1 MGANRICTK
10 IIAVDN
16 FDRELIGASDDRLI
30 AENVDVRYV
39 DDIVKALND
48 DRRRSAEIFF
58 KAVPNDYALKEYR
71 P

>member
-1 MGANRICTK
+1 MK

-16 FDRELIGASDDRLI
+16 FDRERIGASDDQLI
-30 AENVDVRYV
+30 AENIDARYV

-48 DRRRSAEIFF
+48 RYCADDHAERFF
-58 KAVPNDYALKEYR
+58 KAVPDDYVLREYR